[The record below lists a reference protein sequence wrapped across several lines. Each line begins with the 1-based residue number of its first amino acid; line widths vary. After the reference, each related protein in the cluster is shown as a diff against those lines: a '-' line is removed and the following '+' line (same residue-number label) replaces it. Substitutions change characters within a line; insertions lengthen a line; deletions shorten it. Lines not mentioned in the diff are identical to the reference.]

1 MSLLAAASAIYMLA
15 LALAQAVIALHGHA
29 AVAYGWII
37 GFATFV
43 LVAWLASDDLYLRV
57 ELALVASS
65 VVALAVFAWVAKK
78 RLDEGS
84 SADLESVIEAITER
98 PLD

>member
-1 MSLLAAASAIYMLA
+1 
-15 LALAQAVIALHGHA
+15 VIALHGHA

-43 LVAWLASDDLYLRV
+43 LVAWLSSDDLYLRV

-65 VVALAVFAWVAKK
+65 VVALAVFTWVAKK

-84 SADLESVIEAITER
+84 SADVESVIEAITER

>member
-1 MSLLAAASAIYMLA
+1 MCLLAAASAIYMLA
-15 LALAQAVIALHGHA
+15 LALAQAVIALRGHA

-37 GFATFV
+37 GFVTFG
-43 LVAWLASDDLYLRV
+43 LVAWLASSDLYLRV

-65 VVALAVFAWVAKK
+65 VVSLAVFAWVAKTK
-78 RLDEGS
+78 LEAGS
-84 SADLESVIEAITER
+84 AADADSMIEAITER